1 MTVLGISTNTRLVG
15 RAIIS
20 EGRLTE
26 YAIRLHKSPWSP
38 AKATKIISGLEACVS
53 RYSVKQVVLSI
64 PPEYHQTK
72 AFRHL
77 RNRIAAYFAKK
88 GIPLVEAPPETLE
101 AFVSDDEKKIKQTL
115 MKSLAAH
122 FPELEYYRKKELRNK
137 HKHYI
142 KMFEAIAVAA
152 VHEGQ

>member
-1 MTVLGISTNTRLVG
+1 MSILGISTNTRLVG

-26 YAIRLHKSPWSP
+26 YAIRQHKSPWSP
-38 AKATKIISGLEACVS
+38 AKATKIISSLEACVR

-72 AFRHL
+72 EFKQL
-77 RNRIAAYFAKK
+77 RTRIKAYFAKK
-88 GIPLVEAPPETLE
+88 GIPVVEALPETLE
-101 AFVSDDEKKIKQTL
+101 AFVPEDEKRIKQML
-115 MKSLAAH
+115 MKSLASH

-142 KMFEAIAVAA
+142 KMFEAIAVAV